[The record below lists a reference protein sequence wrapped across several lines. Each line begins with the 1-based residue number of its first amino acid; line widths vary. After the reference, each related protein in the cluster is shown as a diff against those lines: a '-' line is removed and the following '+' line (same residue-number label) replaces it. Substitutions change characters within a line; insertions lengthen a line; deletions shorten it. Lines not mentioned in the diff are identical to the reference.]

1 MCRIVPTSLCE
12 QGGHSHVR
20 SGCVSTRSQRRDYR
34 DCRPATA
41 RDRLF
46 SSHLHAPSVSAV
58 WLPGLSGQAIP
69 ADVARLGQSR
79 PVVSAGSRGHVF
91 AALLYEVPQVLS
103 RGPLRSRPTRRSV
116 HPPRDGLGRAARGRG
131 WLALSPSELALVAR
145 PSRLCPLC
153 DHSELGRGWGE
164 KRRRR
169 AWTPISLTGGWPIF
183 RAMWLPMNCMMG
195 PSAFFPPSITAATS
209 GSSMTSW

>member
-1 MCRIVPTSLCE
+1 M
-12 QGGHSHVR
+12 
-20 SGCVSTRSQRRDYR
+20 STLW
-34 DCRPATA
+34 A
-41 RDRLF
+41 L
-46 SSHLHAPSVSAV
+46 
-58 WLPGLSGQAIP
+58 GLSGQAGP

-169 AWTPISLTGGWPIF
+169 AWTPISLTGRWPIF
-183 RAMWLPMNCMMG
+183 RAMWPLMSSMTA
-195 PSAFFPPSITAATS
+195 PSAFFPLSIIAATS
-209 GSSMTSW
+209 ASSTTSWITIPPTTTSGRFSGG